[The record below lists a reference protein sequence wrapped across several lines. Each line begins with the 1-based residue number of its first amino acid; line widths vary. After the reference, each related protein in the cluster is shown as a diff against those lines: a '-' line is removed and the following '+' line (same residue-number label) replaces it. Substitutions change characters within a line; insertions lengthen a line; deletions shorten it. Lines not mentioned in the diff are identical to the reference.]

1 MASTTTT
8 PVGPLAPPLRAAS
21 GTAPAGVGHFGGP
34 APTPSPGGPGTRDGC
49 PTVTTGTCYGIGVGP
64 GDPELIT
71 VKALRILQASPVVLY
86 FSAVGRA
93 SNARRVVDSFL
104 SPRQAEL
111 HLVYPV
117 TTEEL
122 APGVSY
128 EELLVRFYDAA
139 GEQLADVLETGL
151 DVAVLCEGDPF
162 FHGSYMYLH
171 NRLACRYPTKVVPG
185 VPSIL
190 AGAAVIGAPLVCRD
204 EVLSVLSG
212 TLPVAELETR
222 LRTADA
228 AVVMKV
234 GRNLARVRQAV
245 ERAGLLSAP
254 GTSSGPPWRTSG
266 SCRWWRPRNCPPLP
280 TSRWW
285 SSRATSPEPDRR
297 DR

>member
-1 MASTTTT
+1 MWA
-8 PVGPLAPPLRAAS
+8 R
-21 GTAPAGVGHFGGP
+21 PAGP
-34 APTPSPGGPGTRDGC
+34 APSRAPETPATQDGSPIA
-49 PTVTTGTCYGIGVGP
+49 TTGTCYGIGVGP

-86 FSAVGRA
+86 FSAVGRP

-128 EELLVRFYDAA
+128 EELLVRFYDSA
-139 GEQLADVLETGL
+139 GEQLADVLQTGL

-212 TLPVAELETR
+212 TLPVEELETR

-228 AVVMKV
+228 TVVMKV

-245 ERAGLLSAP
+245 ERAGLLSRA
-254 GTSSGPPWRTSG
+254 WYVE
-266 SCRWWRPRNCPPLP
+266 
-280 TSRWW
+280 
-285 SSRATSPEPDRR
+285 RATMADERVLPLLATEKLSSAPYFSMVVIPSDVAGAR
-297 DR
+297 